1 MGGGN
6 FRGSAS
12 AKIDDRGRLKMP
24 TGFRR
29 ILTEKYSS
37 ELFITSVLG
46 TSALVYPMPVW
57 EAIEDRLAA
66 MPDTDRVK
74 QRYLER
80 VNYFGQEAS
89 MDSQGRVLI
98 PQILRDSAAVAGEV
112 VISGRVAHL
121 EIWNH
126 ERFANRLEA
135 EPFTEEDFRALS
147 ERGI

>member
-1 MGGGN
+1 MGEGN

-29 ILTEKYSS
+29 ILAERYGP
-37 ELFITSVLG
+37 ELFVTSVLG
-46 TSALVYPMPVW
+46 TSALAYPMPVW

-66 MPDTDRVK
+66 VPDTDRVK

-80 VNYFGQEAS
+80 VNYFGHEAS
-89 MDSQGRVLI
+89 MDSQGRILI
-98 PQILRDSAAVAGEV
+98 PQILRESAVMAGEV
-112 VISGRVAHL
+112 VISGRVAYL

-126 ERFANRLEA
+126 ERFVDRLQA

>member
-1 MGGGN
+1 MYPL
-6 FRGSAS
+6 SA
-12 AKIDDRGRLKMP
+12 
-24 TGFRR
+24 
-29 ILTEKYSS
+29 
-37 ELFITSVLG
+37 
-46 TSALVYPMPVW
+46 W

-66 MPDTDRVK
+66 MPETDRVK

-80 VNYFGQEAS
+80 VNYFGHEAS
-89 MDSQGRVLI
+89 MASQGRVLI
-98 PQILRDSAAVAGEV
+98 PQILRESAAVAGEV

-126 ERFANRLEA
+126 ERFVNRLEA